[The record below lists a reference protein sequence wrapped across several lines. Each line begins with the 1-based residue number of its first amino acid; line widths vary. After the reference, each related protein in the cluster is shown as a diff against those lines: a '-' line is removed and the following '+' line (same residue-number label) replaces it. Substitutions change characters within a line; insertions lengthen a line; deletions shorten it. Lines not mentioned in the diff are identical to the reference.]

1 MNRKDKDMTTRNER
15 QTKGTP
21 LLLRLGLALALLTAT
36 QLAARTSP
44 ARSVQAAAAVAC
56 RDCNDLVARNT
67 AGDLMLYPFDGTTFV
82 GSGQPVGHGFSG
94 FTDYFVG
101 YWTGERYPDLVARNT
116 AGDLM
121 LYPFDGTTFVGSGQ
135 NVGHGFTGFS
145 DYFTERWTGRT
156 TM

>member
-1 MNRKDKDMTTRNER
+1 MKTRNGR
-15 QTKGTP
+15 QMKVTP

-44 ARSVQAAAAVAC
+44 ARPAQAAAAVTC

-67 AGDLMLYPFDGTTFV
+67 AGDLL
-82 GSGQPVGHGFSG
+82 
-94 FTDYFVG
+94 
-101 YWTGERYPDLVARNT
+101 
-116 AGDLM
+116 

-135 NVGHGFTGFS
+135 NVGHGFTGIS